1 MTRKAA
7 EFDVELPPL
16 MHLTD
21 REVRRD
27 LIANAISDDS
37 SDRHGLYLY
46 IYHTTYSIPMKVDA
60 D

>member
-21 REVRRD
+21 REVGPNYTKIIKKGDFQRID
-27 LIANAISDDS
+27 
-37 SDRHGLYLY
+37 HVGLAC
-46 IYHTTYSIPMKVDA
+46 TGTCV
-60 D
+60 